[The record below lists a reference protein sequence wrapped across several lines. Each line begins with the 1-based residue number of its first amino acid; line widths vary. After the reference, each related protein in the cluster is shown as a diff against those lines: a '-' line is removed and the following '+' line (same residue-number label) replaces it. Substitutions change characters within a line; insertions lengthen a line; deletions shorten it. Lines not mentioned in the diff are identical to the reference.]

1 MEVLRV
7 LWNFPGLWSIQRGF
21 NISGS
26 STGEQ
31 VEAVMRFTSG
41 TMKGTKGHVGPATSQ
56 QTQVKSAQGAGQTTS
71 EIDSDPKTVLRPKA
85 HHSIQKE
92 ISASSAPRTT
102 CSRKKK
108 REALKT

>member
-1 MEVLRV
+1 
-7 LWNFPGLWSIQRGF
+7 
-21 NISGS
+21 
-26 STGEQ
+26 
-31 VEAVMRFTSG
+31 MRFTNG

-71 EIDSDPKTVLRPKA
+71 EIDSDPRTVLRPKA

-102 CSRKKK
+102 CSRKKQ